1 MHVGKQT
8 LSLLFSWVVVHV
20 VTYLPFCLD
29 CVLLFLLTLLTG
41 ADATANI
48 VHSKWQISLNTLF
61 ISCLS
66 LCNM

>member
-1 MHVGKQT
+1 MHLGKQT
-8 LSLLFSWVVVHV
+8 LSLLFSGAVVYV

-29 CVLLFLLTLLTG
+29 TVLLLLLTLLTG

-48 VHSKWQISLNTLF
+48 VLSKWQIPLNTLF

-66 LCNM
+66 